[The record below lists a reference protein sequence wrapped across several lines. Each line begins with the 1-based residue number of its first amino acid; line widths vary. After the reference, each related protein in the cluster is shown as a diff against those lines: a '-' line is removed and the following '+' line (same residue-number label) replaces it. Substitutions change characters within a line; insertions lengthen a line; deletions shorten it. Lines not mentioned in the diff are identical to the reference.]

1 MRWQLAQNTL
11 VVVSIALAFGKHI
24 GRFKLDAIG
33 IEQFRT
39 LPNHTLVFAR
49 RTAGVLAEWN
59 TPQDT
64 TRTADWPDS
73 ADSWMEGS
81 STLT

>member
-49 RTAGVLAEWN
+49 RTAGGGVSGHHTHGRLARFRGLL
-59 TPQDT
+59 DGGFVD
-64 TRTADWPDS
+64 AH
-73 ADSWMEGS
+73 
-81 STLT
+81 LTS

>member
-49 RTAGVLAEWN
+49 RTAEY
-59 TPQDT
+59 PDT
-64 TRTADWPDS
+64 TRTAGWSDS

>member
-49 RTAGVLAEWN
+49 VRRVAEY
-59 TPQDT
+59 PDT
-64 TRTADWPDS
+64 TRTADWSDS